1 MSVMNLMQDANPAFG
16 NPSSARFLRTLDGM
30 K

>member
-1 MSVMNLMQDANPAFG
+1 MNLMQDANPAFG